1 MKRAF
6 APIALLAVAV
16 TLAACGSDDDDIAS
30 PAVVGADSI
39 ASTEAPEPDH
49 PTASNAPAASD
60 ANAPPASAATG
71 FVFGSMPCPD
81 AEGAE
86 LPTCSSRH
94 RSASKTVAATRQRS
108 SPTTARSRS
117 SCRPTA
123 LRHRQQLRRAGEVR
137 LLRRLVVSPDHRGL
151 RDPMRAGG
159 GQDEGSPGYRIPDE
173 LPRPGRVRD
182 ASSRWRTRAKPNQR
196 WRAQWFIIAETPA
209 LPSRRSTRSS
219 APSAPTTAARRGR
232 PRSTRRAAAH
242 NGVPPSSRS
251 TSSRSLIIE
260 G

>member
-86 LPTCSSRH
+86 LPDVLEPPQKCIEDG
-94 RSASKTVAATRQRS
+94 RSYAAEVVTNHGSFTIELSADRTPGTVNNFVVL
-108 SPTTARSRS
+108 ARYGYYDGS
-117 SCRPTA
+117 SC
-123 LRHRQQLRRAGEVR
+123 HRIIADFAIQCGRR
-137 LLRRLVVSPDHRGL
+137 
-151 RDPMRAGG
+151 
-159 GQDEGSPGYRIPDE
+159 GQDEGAPGYRIPDE
-173 LPRPGRVRD
+173 LPAPGEYADGV
-182 ASSRWRTRAKPNQR
+182 AAMANTGQPNSGG
-196 WRAQWFIIAETPA
+196 AQWFIIAGDAGASLPPQYSILGTVSADDAAVAGA
-209 LPSRRSTRSS
+209 LE
-219 APSAPTTAARRGR
+219 ALAD
-232 PRSTRRAAAH
+232 AAAQ
-242 NGVPPSSRS
+242 NGVPPLEPVDIESI
-251 TSSRSLIIE
+251 TIIE